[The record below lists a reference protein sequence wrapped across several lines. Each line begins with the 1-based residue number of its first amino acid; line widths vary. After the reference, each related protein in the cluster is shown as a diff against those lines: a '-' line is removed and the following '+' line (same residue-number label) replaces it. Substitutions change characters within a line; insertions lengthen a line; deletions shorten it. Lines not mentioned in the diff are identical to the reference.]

1 MSDTSIQLSR
11 GPARHPSAARPD
23 RAVYRGVDPGRPIP
37 IRVPAWPA
45 QVPASAE
52 PERRPPVL
60 RGRRR
65 EREVLRGLLDG
76 VRGGRSAVLVLR
88 GEAGIG
94 KTALLDHAVA
104 SAANLRV
111 VRAAVAEPERGL
123 AFAGLHQLCAP
134 VLDRLA
140 RLHGPQ
146 RAALET
152 AFGLEAGPAPD
163 RFLVGLAVLS
173 LLSEVAGE
181 AGERSLVCVV
191 DDAQWLD
198 QASAQALAFAA
209 RRLATESVL
218 MLFAAREPGA
228 DLGGL
233 PELMVGGL
241 APADAREL
249 LDSAFR
255 WPMDDR
261 VQSQIVAET
270 RGNPRAL
277 VDLSRGLSPA
287 ALAGGFRLP
296 AGLPVPGP
304 IERDFL
310 RRAEGLPGPTRLL
323 LVAAAAEP
331 TGDPVLLRRAAGR
344 LGISVASAAPPA
356 AAAGLLEFGAW
367 VRFRHPLA
375 RAAAYQSASA
385 GDRQLVHRALAAVTD
400 PQPDPDRNAWHR
412 AQAAPGPDSDVA
424 AALEQS
430 AGLARSR
437 AGLAAAAAFLERAAA
452 LTPDPAQRAERALA
466 AAQANLEA
474 GALDE
479 VPKLL
484 DVAKAGP
491 PDELRHARVDLL
503 DARLAFV
510 ADRGHAAS
518 PLLKAARRL
527 EKIDLDLAREAYLDT
542 MNAAMFAGCL
552 AAPGAPGA
560 PGGPAASGAS
570 GGLLEVSRAARE
582 APLPSHPLRAPDLLL
597 DGLAARVVAGPA
609 TGLPILRLALSAFDR
624 DMPAEDELRW
634 LWPACVAAIQ
644 LWDDGQ
650 WDALSQRH
658 VRLTRDVGALSEL
671 PVALTARA
679 YLELFAG
686 ELAAA
691 DAITEELLQVTPAGF
706 APYAPLGLAA
716 WRGRSDEVAALTEA
730 TIGEVTMR
738 GEGIGITVTEWAN
751 AVLGNG
757 LGRYDE
763 ALAAAERASRHSGGL
778 GLAAWSLV
786 ELIEAAARTGQT
798 ERAAVALRRLAEAT
812 SAAGTDWAL
821 GLEARSRA
829 LLSSGESAERL
840 YREAIQRL
848 GRTRVRAEL
857 ARAHLL
863 YGEWLRRQHRR
874 VDARQQLRRGYEMLT
889 AMGIDGFAER
899 ARRELMATGET
910 VRKRTAE
917 TVSELTE
924 QEAEIAQLAA
934 AGQTNPEI
942 GAKLFLSPRTVEWH
956 LRKVF
961 TKLGISSRKELRDA
975 LPSRS

>member
-1 MSDTSIQLSR
+1 MSDSSIQLPR
-11 GPARHPSAARPD
+11 RPACRPGAGRPD
-23 RAVYRGVDPGRPIP
+23 RAAHFDPSRSVP
-37 IRVPAWPA
+37 IRTPAWPA

-52 PERRPPVL
+52 PDRRPPVL
-60 RGRRR
+60 RGRRC
-65 EREVLRGLLDG
+65 ECEVLRGLLDG
-76 VRGGRSAVLVLR
+76 VRGGRSSVLVLR
-88 GEAGIG
+88 GEAGVG
-94 KTALLDHAVA
+94 KTALLGHAVA
-104 SAANLRV
+104 SAADLRV
-111 VRAAVAEPERGL
+111 VRAAVAEPEMGL
-123 AFAGLHQLCAP
+123 AFAGLHQLCGP
-134 VLDRLA
+134 VLDRRA

-152 AFGLEAGPAPD
+152 AFGLEAGPPPD

-181 AGERSLVCVV
+181 RPLVCVV

-228 DLGGL
+228 ELGGL
-233 PELMVGGL
+233 PELVVQGL
-241 APADAREL
+241 AAADAREL
-249 LDSAFR
+249 LDSALW

-261 VQSQIVAET
+261 VQAQIVAET
-270 RGNPRAL
+270 RGNPLAL

-296 AGLPVPGP
+296 AGLPVPGR
-304 IERDFL
+304 IEQDYL
-310 RRAEGLPGPTRLL
+310 RRVEGLPEPTRLL

-344 LGISVASAAPPA
+344 LGISVQTAATPA
-356 AAAGLLEFGAW
+356 AEAGLLEFGAR
-367 VRFRHPLA
+367 VRFRHPLV
-375 RAAAYQSASA
+375 RAAAYQTASA
-385 GDRQLVHRALAAVTD
+385 GDRQLVHGALAGVTD
-400 PQPDPDRNAWHR
+400 PLADPDGSAWHR
-412 AQAAPGPDSDVA
+412 AQAVPGPDEDVA
-424 AALEQS
+424 AGLDQS
-430 AGLARSR
+430 AGLALSR
-437 AGLAAAAAFLERAAA
+437 GGLAAAAAFLERAAA

-466 AAQANLEA
+466 AAQAKMGA
-474 GALDE
+474 GALDA
-479 VPKLL
+479 VPRLL
-484 DVAKAGP
+484 EVAKAGL
-491 PDELRHARVDLL
+491 PDELRHARADLL

-510 ADRGHAAS
+510 SDRGRAA
-518 PLLKAARRL
+518 PPLLLKAARRL
-527 EKIDLDLAREAYLDT
+527 ERIDMDLAREAYLDT
-542 MNAAMFAGCL
+542 MNAAMFAGRL
-552 AAPGAPGA
+552 AAPGAPG
-560 PGGPAASGAS
+560 GGM
-570 GGLLEVSRAARE
+570 LEVSRAARA

-597 DGLAARVVAGPA
+597 DGLAARVVAGYA
-609 TGLPILRLALSAFDR
+609 AGLPILRLALSAFGR
-624 DMPAEDELRW
+624 DMSTEDELRW
-634 LWPACVAAIQ
+634 LRPACIAAIQ

-650 WDALSQRH
+650 WDVLSRRH
-658 VRLTRDVGALSEL
+658 VGLARDAGAVSEL
-671 PVALTARA
+671 PLALSARA

-686 ELAAA
+686 DLAAA
-691 DAITEELLQVTPAGF
+691 AALSEEVLQVTSGNF
-706 APYAPLGLAA
+706 APYAALGQAA
-716 WRGRSDEVAALTEA
+716 WSGRNDEVAVLTEA
-730 TIGEVTMR
+730 TIDAVTPR

-763 ALAAAERASRHSGGL
+763 ALAAAEQGSRYPDEL
-778 GLAAWSLV
+778 GLATWSLV

-798 ERAAVALRRLAEAT
+798 ERATGALRRLAEST

-821 GLEARSRA
+821 GIETRSRA

-889 AMGIDGFAER
+889 AMGIEGFAER
-899 ARRELMATGET
+899 ARRELLATGET
-910 VRKRTAE
+910 VRKRRVE
-917 TVSELTE
+917 TVGELTE
-924 QEAEIAQLAA
+924 QEAEIARLAA
-934 AGQTNPEI
+934 DGQTNPEI

-961 TKLGISSRKELRDA
+961 TKLGISSRRELREA
-975 LPSRS
+975 LPARFQTPLRA